1 MTKTLWLMAFFLAAG
16 LFIAL
21 AEAPLAELRIPSS
34 SLVVDHP
41 NTQVLAGADLYYN
54 HCAVCHGDTLGG
66 LAEARTAFPLEKQ
79 NCERCHRRNNPKV
92 MDMSQMTWRNAFSI
106 GDAPA
111 LGRHHQTDALQALNN
126 GAALYHYISATM
138 PRPFPN
144 SLEPEE
150 YLAISAF
157 LLAVNGADINAAML
171 ELDNLTDFILPSPS
185 MYSLFWNC
193 W

>member
-1 MTKTLWLMAFFLAAG
+1 MLSFLAIG
-16 LFIAL
+16 IFIAL

-34 SLVVDHP
+34 SLVAEHP
-41 NTQVLAGADLYYN
+41 NAQVLEGADLYYK

-66 LAEARTAFPLEKQ
+66 LVEARTAFPLDKQ

-111 LGRHHQTDALQALNN
+111 LGRHHHADALQTLSN

-144 SLEPEE
+144 NLEPAQ

-157 LLAVNGADINAAML
+157 LLEVNGANIAEERL
-171 ELDNLTDFILPSPS
+171 ELANLNAFTLPTP
-185 MYSLFWNC
+185 
-193 W
+193 